1 MTWQM
6 WRQAHCRLVL
16 MGGCGSSAG
25 RHLWRLEVEEW
36 WEGVVVVGL
45 LCGVLAVAVTMFTHV
60 VTATPRSVLID

>member
-1 MTWQM
+1 
-6 WRQAHCRLVL
+6 